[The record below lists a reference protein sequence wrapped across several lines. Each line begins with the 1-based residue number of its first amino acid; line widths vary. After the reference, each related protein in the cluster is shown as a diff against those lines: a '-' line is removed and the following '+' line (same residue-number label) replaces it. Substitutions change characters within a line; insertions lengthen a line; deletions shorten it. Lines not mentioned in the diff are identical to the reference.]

1 MNLPTPAFGYIT
13 DRLNKLLQAAA
24 IDFYRDGHIKNMLAN
39 FDTVLT
45 KIELPQWP

>member
-24 IDFYRDGHIKNMLAN
+24 IDYHGDEHIKNMLSN

-45 KIELPQWP
+45 KIELPH